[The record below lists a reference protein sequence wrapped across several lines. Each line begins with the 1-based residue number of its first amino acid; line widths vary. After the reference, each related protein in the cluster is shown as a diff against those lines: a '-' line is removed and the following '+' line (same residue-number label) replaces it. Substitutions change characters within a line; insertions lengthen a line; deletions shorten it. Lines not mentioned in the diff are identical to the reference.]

1 MKNLKTIS
9 KRSLLKHLYSP
20 LSLKKRT
27 LLLFL
32 VLFLITPF
40 LFFVPET
47 EKALSNPQN
56 PFGGKINSIKY
67 CPCTPG
73 ILLEV
78 GPPREA
84 TVMYLPGQ
92 STLYAYYNIYK
103 TGVWLLGTHTGSSRS
118 CRVYSNTGCTTIG
131 SGYVIEIVGTSH

>member
-20 LSLKKRT
+20 LLLKKRT

-56 PFGGKINSIKY
+56 PFGGKVNSIKY

-73 ILLEV
+73 VLLEV
-78 GPPREA
+78 GPPRPA
-84 TVMYLPGQ
+84 TVMYVVGQ
-92 STLYAYYNIYK
+92 STLYAYYNISK
-103 TGVWLLGTHTGSSRS
+103 TGVWVLGTHKNITDE
-118 CRVYSNTGCTTIG
+118 CEIFTKKGCDTIG
-131 SGYVIEIVGTSH
+131 NGYVIDIVGTSH